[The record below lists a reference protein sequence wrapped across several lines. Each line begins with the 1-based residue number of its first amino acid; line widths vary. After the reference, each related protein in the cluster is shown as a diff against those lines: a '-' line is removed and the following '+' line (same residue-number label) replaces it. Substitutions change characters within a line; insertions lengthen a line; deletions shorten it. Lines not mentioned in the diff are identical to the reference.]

1 MHYLYSFFP
10 YRSLYNFDENS
21 LTAYWVIAT
30 IIVFI
35 TLELYLMIKTFKM
48 RENLISLVESF
59 SINSCRQSQWLQKL
73 CEEYFKSFLS
83 LDGGRKKTF
92 ENSFKYFN
100 DQNIL
105 HQYLNLRFWYA
116 VPGILVGFG
125 ILGTFVGL
133 TIGITEFN
141 INTTDNIKK
150 SIQTLLSG
158 MGTAFVSSV
167 WGMLLSIVFSV
178 SEKSLFKDISRL
190 TKALTEILDNSY
202 HLNKTDE
209 LRIIKEDQ
217 EEVIKKFLV
226 FKDDNNQEVLP
237 SYVLGDL
244 QKAAEEQTK
253 TLRSFSTDLADGIR
267 ISAETINALGSH
279 LGQAISKP
287 LQKDFAPLL
296 KRIEEAVQEV
306 RSVKEK
312 SSSEVIE
319 RVMSELRQS
328 LVGMGG
334 NFQEALTSSVSEQ
347 LNQLASIIRNAG
359 ASMIDIPS
367 QQKSMMGMI
376 DAQVLK
382 IGDGLTKMMIHL
394 DKGISRQRD
403 MINDTCAKADEAS
416 EKAINRMSEETNNAT
431 ELMRKTITSIQGK
444 TLDILNK
451 QEEISKFIKNT
462 LFNYAD
468 ILKQGSSLNNE
479 LNKTIYQLSLSNSTL
494 SKICTNLNDSS
505 LKISDGLGILQKTM
519 KQHQEYNLNPQDSY
533 DNSLQ
538 CLKEAVSQ
546 SHLVASDSENHF
558 KVIESGLNNIF
569 RQLQGGLKDYQD
581 TTYKPLNK
589 YLDEFSLNLSQTV
602 KCLKN
607 SIEELQ
613 EIINKLAVT
622 NLRLI
627 N

>member
-1 MHYLYSFFP
+1 MHYLYRFFP

-30 IIVFI
+30 ILLFI
-35 TLELYLMIKTFKM
+35 TLAIYLMIKTFKM

-217 EEVIKKFLV
+217 EEVINR
-226 FKDDNNQEVLP
+226 DYAAVL
-237 SYVLGDL
+237 
-244 QKAAEEQTK
+244 AT
-253 TLRSFSTDLADGIR
+253 
-267 ISAETINALGSH
+267 
-279 LGQAISKP
+279 
-287 LQKDFAPLL
+287 AP
-296 KRIEEAVQEV
+296 
-306 RSVKEK
+306 EK
-312 SSSEVIE
+312 
-319 RVMSELRQS
+319 
-328 LVGMGG
+328 
-334 NFQEALTSSVSEQ
+334 
-347 LNQLASIIRNAG
+347 
-359 ASMIDIPS
+359 
-367 QQKSMMGMI
+367 
-376 DAQVLK
+376 
-382 IGDGLTKMMIHL
+382 
-394 DKGISRQRD
+394 
-403 MINDTCAKADEAS
+403 
-416 EKAINRMSEETNNAT
+416 
-431 ELMRKTITSIQGK
+431 
-444 TLDILNK
+444 
-451 QEEISKFIKNT
+451 
-462 LFNYAD
+462 
-468 ILKQGSSLNNE
+468 
-479 LNKTIYQLSLSNSTL
+479 
-494 SKICTNLNDSS
+494 
-505 LKISDGLGILQKTM
+505 
-519 KQHQEYNLNPQDSY
+519 
-533 DNSLQ
+533 
-538 CLKEAVSQ
+538 
-546 SHLVASDSENHF
+546 
-558 KVIESGLNNIF
+558 
-569 RQLQGGLKDYQD
+569 
-581 TTYKPLNK
+581 
-589 YLDEFSLNLSQTV
+589 
-602 KCLKN
+602 
-607 SIEELQ
+607 
-613 EIINKLAVT
+613 
-622 NLRLI
+622 
-627 N
+627 

>member
-1 MHYLYSFFP
+1 MHYLYRFFP

-30 IIVFI
+30 ILLFI
-35 TLELYLMIKTFKM
+35 TLEIYLMIKIFKM
-48 RENLISLVESF
+48 RERLISLVESF
-59 SINSCRQSQWLQKL
+59 SIKFCRQYKWLQKP

-83 LDGGRKKTF
+83 LDGDRKKTF
-92 ENSFKYFN
+92 ESSSKYFN

-105 HQYLNLRFWYA
+105 HQYLNLRFWYV
-116 VPGILVGFG
+116 VPGTLVGFG

-133 TIGITEFN
+133 TIGISEFN
-141 INTTDNIKK
+141 INTIDNIKK
-150 SIQTLLSG
+150 SIQMLLSG

-178 SEKSLFKDISRL
+178 SEKSLFKGISSL
-190 TKALTEILDNSY
+190 TKALSETLDNSY

-217 EEVIKKFLV
+217 EEAIKKFLV
-226 FKDDNNQEVLP
+226 FKDDNNREVLP
-237 SYVLGDL
+237 AYVLRDL
-244 QKAAEEQTK
+244 QKEAEEQTK

-279 LGQAISKP
+279 LGRAISKP
-287 LQKDFAPLL
+287 LQEDFAPLL

-306 RSVKEK
+306 RSVKEE

-347 LNQLASIIRNAG
+347 LNQLASIISNAG
-359 ASMIDIPS
+359 ASLLDFPS

-394 DKGISRQRD
+394 DEGISRQRD

-416 EKAINRMSEETNNAT
+416 EKAIKRMSKETNNAT
-431 ELMRKTITSIQGK
+431 ELMRKTITSIQDK

-451 QEEISKFIKNT
+451 QEDILKFIKNT

-468 ILKQGSSLNNE
+468 ILKQGSALNNE

-494 SKICTNLNDSS
+494 SKISTNLTDSS
-505 LKISDGLGILQKTM
+505 LKISDGIDILQKTM
-519 KQHQEYNLNPQDSY
+519 
-533 DNSLQ
+533 
-538 CLKEAVSQ
+538 
-546 SHLVASDSENHF
+546 
-558 KVIESGLNNIF
+558 
-569 RQLQGGLKDYQD
+569 
-581 TTYKPLNK
+581 NK
-589 YLDEFSLNLSQTV
+589 Y
-602 KCLKN
+602 
-607 SIEELQ
+607 
-613 EIINKLAVT
+613 
-622 NLRLI
+622 
-627 N
+627 